1 MHKIINGNNGVR
13 VGTNTNKTWTIDATS
28 GYLKHAG
35 TSRYLGVYTT
45 TPDWRAY
52 TSINANITNQTLSF
66 WKLVSTGTACDHS
79 YEAVVTAHTCT
90 EGGYTTYTCSKCGE
104 SYTGDETKA
113 TGHTYV
119 NGECT
124 ACGDKETTYAGRY
137 YIATVRSSGNYFY
150 MPNDL
155 GTASTKRYTAVDT
168 GLTTLPAEIASPE
181 ADKIFVLEKNEDGT
195 YSIYAEGIYEFSGD
209 GILTVN

>member
-28 GYLKHAG
+28 GCLKHAG

-104 SYTGDETKA
+104 SYPGDETKA

-119 NGECT
+119 NG
-124 ACGDKETTYAGRY
+124 
-137 YIATVRSSGNYFY
+137 
-150 MPNDL
+150 
-155 GTASTKRYTAVDT
+155 
-168 GLTTLPAEIASPE
+168 
-181 ADKIFVLEKNEDGT
+181 
-195 YSIYAEGIYEFSGD
+195 
-209 GILTVN
+209 